1 MKRFACQAA
10 SSAFRTRCRPQSLA
24 HHLSRKAAAGTV
36 TALVPAD
43 LRFVTPRAQWY
54 SSTNIM
60 HQESPAPAPPGDDFY
75 QQALQ
80 AMDKAQQVQ
89 EEREEE
95 RSRQMYEAWQKAEK
109 AEKNPKTQAVVVV
122 KTIVKQA
129 RKKIDD
135 DINYMQQHRD
145 FLEQAAALEHPVAL
159 VQLGNLAL
167 QDAKK
172 KGANQQ
178 ESIHK
183 AMDLFR
189 RSGQVGNRV
198 GWYNLGQLLWT
209 GYPALDEDHSE
220 DDDDE
225 PPTEQILAP
234 DLHEATEAFTNAI
247 DLGDPDAMY
256 LVGVHRMTTGH
267 KEPIFSGM
275 RLIDKAGGLGHG
287 GALYYLALL
296 HLNGEEKI
304 GLAPITMDEFMER
317 LDRAV
322 EAGSLDA
329 RFTRGHSYYHG
340 TEGYPQDSRKA
351 LVDFL
356 KAADEGHADAA
367 VSAGAMLHSGIGVV
381 QDQQKAF
388 ELYQHAG
395 ELGSIEGWQNVVA
408 CYTTGE
414 GVPKSPQTAKYIKD
428 TMLKDQ

>member
-1 MKRFACQAA
+1 MKRFGCQAVA
-10 SSAFRTRCRPQSLA
+10 SAFRTRCRPQSLV
-24 HHLSRKAAAGTV
+24 HHLSRKAA
-36 TALVPAD
+36 TAPAPAD
-43 LRFVTPRAQWY
+43 LRFVSPRARWY
-54 SSTNIM
+54 SSTNIL
-60 HQESPAPAPPGDDFY
+60 HQELPVHPGDDFY

-89 EEREEE
+89 EEREVE
-95 RSRQMYEAWQKAEK
+95 RSRKMYEAWEKAEK
-109 AEKNPKTQAVVVV
+109 AEKSPQTQGVVVI

-129 RKKIDD
+129 RKKVDD
-135 DINYMQQHRD
+135 DINYMLQHREL
-145 FLEQAAALEHPVAL
+145 LEQAAALEHPMAL
-159 VQLGNLAL
+159 VQLGNLSL

-172 KGANQQ
+172 KGAVQQ
-178 ESIHK
+178 ASLQK

-189 RSGQVGNRV
+189 RSGQAGNRV

-209 GYPALDEDHSE
+209 GYPAWDDEDHSE
-220 DDDDE
+220 DDDE
-225 PPTEQILAP
+225 PPMDQILAK
-234 DLHEATEAFTNAI
+234 DLHEATEAFSNAI

-275 RLIDKAGGLGHG
+275 RLIDKAGDLGHG

-304 GLAPITMDEFMER
+304 GLAPSTMDEFMER
-317 LDRAV
+317 LDQAV
-322 EAGSLDA
+322 DAGSLDA

-340 TEGYPQDSRKA
+340 TEGYHQDSRKA
-351 LVDFL
+351 LEDFL

-428 TMLKDQ
+428 TMLKD

>member
-1 MKRFACQAA
+1 MKRFACQTVA
-10 SSAFRTRCRPQSLA
+10 SAFRTRCRPQSLV
-24 HHLSRKAAAGTV
+24 HHLSRTAAIA
-36 TALVPAD
+36 PAPAS

-60 HQESPAPAPPGDDFY
+60 HQELPVPPGDAFY

-95 RSRQMYEAWQKAEK
+95 RSRKMYEAWERAEK
-109 AEKNPKTQAVVVV
+109 AEKSPQTQGVVVI

-129 RKKIDD
+129 RKKVDD
-135 DINYMQQHRD
+135 DINYMLQHRE
-145 FLEQAAALEHPVAL
+145 FLEQAAALEHPTAL

-172 KGANQQ
+172 KGANQL
-178 ESIHK
+178 EFIHK

-189 RSGQVGNRV
+189 RSGQAGNRV

-209 GYPALDEDHSE
+209 GYPAWDEVHTED

-225 PPTEQILAP
+225 PAMEQILAK
-234 DLHEATEAFTNAI
+234 DLHEATEAFSNAI

-275 RLIDKAGGLGHG
+275 RLIDKAGDLGHG

-304 GLAPITMDEFMER
+304 GLVPSTIDEFMQR
-317 LDRAV
+317 LNRAV
-322 EAGSLDA
+322 AAGSLDA
-329 RFTRGHSYYHG
+329 RFVRGHSYYHG

-351 LVDFL
+351 LEDFL
-356 KAADEGHADAA
+356 QAADEGHADAA

-395 ELGSIEGWQNVVA
+395 ELGSTEGWQNVVA

-414 GVPKSPQTAKYIKD
+414 GVPTSLSTAKYIKD

>member
-1 MKRFACQAA
+1 MKRVACQAVA
-10 SSAFRTRCRPQSLA
+10 SAFRTRCRPQSLVP
-24 HHLSRKAAAGTV
+24 HLSRKAV
-36 TALVPAD
+36 TAPVPAD

-60 HQESPAPAPPGDDFY
+60 HQELPVPPGDDFY

-89 EEREEE
+89 EAREEE
-95 RSRQMYEAWQKAEK
+95 RSRKMYEAWERAEK
-109 AEKNPKTQAVVVV
+109 AEKSPQTQGVVVI

-135 DINYMQQHRD
+135 DINYMLQHREL
-145 FLEQAAALEHPVAL
+145 LEQAAALEHPTAL

-178 ESIHK
+178 ELIHK

-189 RSGQVGNRV
+189 RSGQAGNRV

-209 GYPALDEDHSE
+209 GYPAWDEEDHSE
-220 DDDDE
+220 DDE
-225 PPTEQILAP
+225 PPTEQILAK

-267 KEPIFSGM
+267 KEPIFSGL
-275 RLIDKAGGLGHG
+275 RLIDKAGDLGHG

-296 HLNGEEKI
+296 HLNGEEKLE
-304 GLAPITMDEFMER
+304 LAPSTMGEFMGR

-340 TEGYPQDSRKA
+340 TEGYPQDYRKSME
-351 LVDFL
+351 DFL
-356 KAADEGHADAA
+356 QAADEGHADAA
-367 VSAGAMLHSGIGVV
+367 VSAGAMLYSGIGVV

-395 ELGSIEGWQNVVA
+395 ELGSVEGWQNVVA

-414 GVPKSPQTAKYIKD
+414 GVPKSLQTAKYIKD

>member
-1 MKRFACQAA
+1 
-10 SSAFRTRCRPQSLA
+10 
-24 HHLSRKAAAGTV
+24 
-36 TALVPAD
+36 
-43 LRFVTPRAQWY
+43 
-54 SSTNIM
+54 M
-60 HQESPAPAPPGDDFY
+60 HQELPVPPGDDFY
-75 QQALQ
+75 HQALQ
-80 AMDKAQQVQ
+80 AMDKARQVQ

-95 RSRQMYEAWQKAEK
+95 RSRQMYEAWERAEK
-109 AEKNPKTQAVVVV
+109 AEKSPKTQAVVVI

-135 DINYMQQHRD
+135 DINYMLQHREL
-145 FLEQAAALEHPVAL
+145 LEQAAALEHPMAL

-172 KGANQQ
+172 KGVNQQ
-178 ESIHK
+178 VLIHK
-183 AMDLFR
+183 AIGLFR
-189 RSGQVGNRV
+189 RSGVAGNRV
-198 GWYNLGQLLWT
+198 GWYNLGQLMWT
-209 GYPALDEDHSE
+209 GYPAWDEDLLE
-220 DDDDE
+220 DDE
-225 PPTEQILAP
+225 PAMEQILAK
-234 DLHEATEAFTNAI
+234 DLHEATEAFANAI

-267 KEPIFSGM
+267 KEPIFSGL
-275 RLIDKAGGLGHG
+275 RLIDKAGDLGHG

-296 HLNGEEKI
+296 HLNGEEKL
-304 GLAPITMDEFMER
+304 GLAPSTTDEFMGR

-340 TEGYPQDSRKA
+340 TEGYPEDSRKA
-351 LVDFL
+351 LEDFL
-356 KAADEGHADAA
+356 QAADEGHADAA

-414 GVPKSPQTAKYIKD
+414 GVPKSLQTAKYIED